1 VAPGLRTNA
10 AFTQVNQPADSNAAG
25 GKSIYWTGGITDMKG
40 VSRGEGSFR
49 FDMIIYDKV
58 LGFDLT
64 KVRNAT
70 LKTLEFPFKIIAP
83 FLVMIIA
90 SLLTKPNSKKA
101 LDRLYVKMKTPVN
114 PDPEQDSR
122 EIDVSYAK
130 PDRFDDRKLFPGTQL
145 EFQRPTAMDFWG
157 FLACFAI
164 CFGIIGLVL
173 WVAKIGA

>member
-1 VAPGLRTNA
+1 VSPIGEEKLKQIGSQKIDGGTEETFMYDCPLKGGGRLRLDMLVLNKLGINLA
-10 AFTQVNQPADSNAAG
+10 SMSRPA
-25 GKSIYWTGGITDMKG
+25 I
-40 VSRGEGSFR
+40 
-49 FDMIIYDKV
+49 
-58 LGFDLT
+58 
-64 KVRNAT
+64 
-70 LKTLEFPFKIIAP
+70 KTLDLPFATVVP
-83 FLVMIIA
+83 FIVMIIA
-90 SLLTKPNSKKA
+90 SLFTKPNSKKA

-130 PDRFDDRKLFPGTQL
+130 PDRFDDRKLFPGTAL

-173 WVAKIGA
+173 WVAQIGA

>member
-1 VAPGLRTNA
+1 
-10 AFTQVNQPADSNAAG
+10 
-25 GKSIYWTGGITDMKG
+25 
-40 VSRGEGSFR
+40 
-49 FDMIIYDKV
+49 
-58 LGFDLT
+58 
-64 KVRNAT
+64 
-70 LKTLEFPFKIIAP
+70 
-83 FLVMIIA
+83 MIIA

-130 PDRFDDRKLFPGTQL
+130 PNRFDDRKLFPGTQL

-173 WVAKIGA
+173 WVAQIGA